1 MYSSPDG
8 RAAAPLKKV
17 TAPEVRARKGQ
28 GPALA
33 MVTAYDFTMARLV
46 DEAGVDLILVGDSLG
61 MVVQGLANTL
71 PVTLDEIAY
80 HARSVARGALRAHVV
95 GDLPFMSYQVS
106 STQAVESAGKLVKDG
121 ACESVKLEGGED
133 FAEHVWR
140 IVRAGVPVMGH
151 VGLMPQ
157 SVHALG
163 GFKVQGRG
171 HDAEEKIIADA
182 KAIEEAGAYALV
194 LEAIPP
200 DVAERVTRAVGIP
213 TIGIGAGPR
222 CDGQVL
228 VCTDL
233 LGMTRGHAPKFAKHF
248 AELGDAI
255 VAATR
260 RYVDE
265 VQNGAFPAAE
275 HTYKANAAT
284 AVHAPD
290 SGPRMVNGPTGQSAQ
305 SGNVVNLRH

>member
-1 MYSSPDG
+1 MYSSPVARVG
-8 RAAAPLKKV
+8 PGTKKV
-17 TAPEVRARKGQ
+17 TAPEVRARKG

-33 MVTAYDFTMARLV
+33 MVTAYDFTMARLL

-71 PVTLDEIAY
+71 PVTVDEIAY
-80 HARSVARGALRAHVV
+80 HARAVARAATRAHVV

-106 STQAVESAGKLVKDG
+106 STQAVEHAGKLVKEG
-121 ACESVKLEGGED
+121 AVESVKLEGGED

-171 HDAEEKIIADA
+171 HDAEAKVLADA

-200 DVAERVTRAVGIP
+200 DLAAKVTAAAGIP

-233 LGMTRGHAPKFAKHF
+233 LGMTRGHAPKFAK
-248 AELGDAI
+248 AYGQLGDAI

-265 VQNGAFPAAE
+265 VQSGAFPSEE
-275 HTYKANAAT
+275 HSYRPNGAT
-284 AVHAPD
+284 E
-290 SGPRMVNGPTGQSAQ
+290 NGRRGADAGDRGDGQ
-305 SGNVVNLRH
+305 GRVVSLRH